1 MDSHVRALWLSM
13 DKHIH
18 TNTLLLLDGI
28 RHVLVHLLLIVSITE
43 LALLVSKT
51 SASDGCNTE
60 TAQIA
65 IPQK

>member
-1 MDSHVRALWLSM
+1 M